1 MVLPIFVCGEKDM
14 KYLKQFGI
22 IIAIS
27 FLGEL
32 LRSLIPLP
40 IPASIYG
47 LVLMLL
53 ALQTRVIALDKV
65 KYTAKLLIEIM
76 PLMFIP
82 AAVEL
87 MESWVVLKDILVPV
101 IIITLVSTV
110 AVMVVSGWATQGMI
124 RREQKK
130 EGQE

>member
-1 MVLPIFVCGEKDM
+1 M

-65 KYTAKLLIEIM
+65 KDTAKLLIEIM

-110 AVMVVSGWATQGMI
+110 AVMVVSGWATQTMI